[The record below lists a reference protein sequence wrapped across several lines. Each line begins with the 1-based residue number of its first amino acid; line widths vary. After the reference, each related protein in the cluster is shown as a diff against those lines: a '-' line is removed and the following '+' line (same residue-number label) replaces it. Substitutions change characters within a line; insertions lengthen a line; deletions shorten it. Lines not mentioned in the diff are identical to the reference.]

1 MKSILFS
8 ALFLCT
14 SFVLTAQTQY
24 EEISSIKLDG
34 SRQLKVQL
42 PRNYESNLEKT
53 YPVIIVLD
61 GDYLFEPVAGNVD
74 YYSYWEEMPEAIVV
88 GLNQVDT
95 REEDTYYDEVSY
107 LPIEGG
113 VAFFEFIGLELM
125 PWLDEKYRTNQF
137 RMVVGH
143 DLTANFM
150 NYYLMKSPALFQ
162 GYVSLSPDLAPEM
175 ETRLVARLGATQQK
189 IFYYLATAT
198 EDIKVLRESIE
209 PLNSQIK
216 LVTNDNVRY
225 YYDNFEGAT
234 HYSLVG
240 RAIPKAIE
248 EIFSIYR
255 PISKKEYKE
264 VLLKLDG
271 SAYDYLID
279 KYTTVEQLFGLN
291 DAMRVNDII
300 ATGKAI
306 EKKSDWVSME
316 KLGQLARKQYPETML
331 GNYYIAL
338 SLEKSGEPKKA
349 MRTYQSAYLLE
360 EISFLTKDL
369 MLDKA
374 DKIKS
379 DFGY

>member
-1 MKSILFS
+1 MKSIFLSVLFICVTTIS
-8 ALFLCT
+8 I
-14 SFVLTAQTQY
+14 AQTQY

-34 SRQLKVQL
+34 KRQLKVQL
-42 PRNYESNLEKT
+42 PRNYESNVEKT
-53 YPVIIVLD
+53 YPVIVVLD

-88 GLNQVDT
+88 GINQVDT
-95 REEDTYYDEVSY
+95 REDDTYYDEVSY
-107 LPIEGG
+107 LPVESG

-175 ETRLVARLGATQQK
+175 ETRLVARLGATEQK
-189 IFYYLATAT
+189 IFYYMATAT
-198 EDIKVLRESIE
+198 EDIRVLREAIE

-216 LVTNDNVRY
+216 LISNDNLRY

-264 VLLKLDG
+264 VLLNLNG
-271 SAYDYLID
+271 SAYDYLVD
-279 KYTTVEQLFGLN
+279 KYTTVKQLFGLN

-306 EKKSDWVSME
+306 EKKSDWESME

-331 GNYYIAL
+331 GNYYLAL
-338 SLEKSGEPKKA
+338 SYEKSGEPKKA
-349 MRTYQSAYLLE
+349 MRTYQNAYLLE

>member
-1 MKSILFS
+1 MKSIFFS
-8 ALFLCT
+8 ILCVCF
-14 SFVLTAQTQY
+14 SFASIAQTQY

-34 SRQLKVQL
+34 GRQLKIQL
-42 PRNYESNLEKT
+42 PRNYESNVEKT
-53 YPVIIVLD
+53 YPVIVVLD

-88 GLNQVDT
+88 GINQVDT
-95 REEDTYYDEVSY
+95 RDSDTYYDEVSY
-107 LPIEGG
+107 LPIDEGA
-113 VAFFEFIGLELM
+113 AFFEFVGLELM

-137 RMVVGH
+137 RIVVGH

-162 GYVSLSPDLAPEM
+162 GYISLSPDLAPEM

-198 EDIKVLRESIE
+198 EDIRVLRETIE
-209 PLNSQIK
+209 LLNSQIK
-216 LVTNDNVRY
+216 IVSNTNLKY

-240 RAIPKAIE
+240 RAIPRAIE

-271 SAYDYLID
+271 SPYDYLID
-279 KYTTVEQLFGLN
+279 KYTTVKQLFGL
-291 DAMRVNDII
+291 DDPIRVNDIV
-300 ATGKAI
+300 AVGKALQ
-306 EKKSDWVSME
+306 KKSNWEGMAQ
-316 KLGQLARKQYPETML
+316 LGQLARKQYPDTML
-331 GNYYIAL
+331 GNYYLAL
-338 SLEKSGEPKKA
+338 SFEKSGEPKKA
-349 MRTYQSAYLLE
+349 MRTYQNAYLLE

-374 DKIKS
+374 DQIKA